1 MKKAIALTVIMGASL
16 LSAQNKE
23 VDSPDFALSGGN
35 ELIKLAEDNVLVFR
49 ENGTL
54 KVTGSGYVEIL
65 AVGGGGG
72 GGANR
77 ENHQDYQGG
86 AGGGA
91 GGVVHKKSYFL
102 SAGEYPISIGAGGE
116 IGSNGG
122 NTEALGISA
131 YGGGAGARYDGRGS
145 SQVNGDAEKNYGRI
159 GSSGGSG
166 GGSTHAQLA
175 SLVGLPVSG
184 GQAIYGDEGN
194 LGHAG
199 GVSTHSMAASGGGG
213 AGGVGGDSKDSIP
226 GCGGVGYQCDI
237 SGVSVYYAGGGAGF
251 RNKQQI
257 AGGAGGGG
265 SCVKA
270 ADGQSSTP
278 EAGVD
283 GLGGGGCGGANGGKG
298 VLIVRYKASFET
310 VFAGAEGGVKARR
323 KGRYVHTFANDDVFT
338 MPVDGVV
345 DILLVGGGGGG
356 GANRSD
362 NLLQGG
368 AGGGAGGVVHIKG
381 IALRAGSYAIK
392 VGFGGDIGL
401 NGENTV
407 AFGYVAYGGGAGAKY
422 DGRGSAE
429 VAGKYGYVGQSGG
442 SGGGSTHV
450 AGEDWNNI
458 PVDGGL
464 AIHSEEGNMGNNGGI
479 TMHQYAASGGGGA
492 GGTGGDSNGSIPG
505 CGGVGYQCDIS
516 GTMVYYA
523 GGGAGFR
530 TKQQIA
536 GGLGGGGSCVKAA
549 DGQSSTPG
557 AGEDGLGGGGCG
569 GAKGGSGIV
578 IVSYQTPP
586 VPFRVIVK

>member
-1 MKKAIALTVIMGASL
+1 
-16 LSAQNKE
+16 
-23 VDSPDFALSGGN
+23 
-35 ELIKLAEDNVLVFR
+35 
-49 ENGTL
+49 
-54 KVTGSGYVEIL
+54 
-65 AVGGGGG
+65 
-72 GGANR
+72 
-77 ENHQDYQGG
+77 
-86 AGGGA
+86 
-91 GGVVHKKSYFL
+91 
-102 SAGEYPISIGAGGE
+102 
-116 IGSNGG
+116 
-122 NTEALGISA
+122 
-131 YGGGAGARYDGRGS
+131 
-145 SQVNGDAEKNYGRI
+145 
-159 GSSGGSG
+159 
-166 GGSTHAQLA
+166 
-175 SLVGLPVSG
+175 
-184 GQAIYGDEGN
+184 
-194 LGHAG
+194 
-199 GVSTHSMAASGGGG
+199 
-213 AGGVGGDSKDSIP
+213 
-226 GCGGVGYQCDI
+226 
-237 SGVSVYYAGGGAGF
+237 
-251 RNKQQI
+251 
-257 AGGAGGGG
+257 
-265 SCVKA
+265 
-270 ADGQSSTP
+270 
-278 EAGVD
+278 
-283 GLGGGGCGGANGGKG
+283 LGGGGCGGANGGKG

-381 IALRAGSYAIK
+381 IALRAGSHAIK
-392 VGFGGDIGL
+392 VGSGGDIGL

-450 AGEDWNNI
+450 AGETWTDRA
-458 PVDGGL
+458 VAGGL
-464 AIHSEEGNMGNNGGI
+464 AIHGEEGNLGNAGGI
-479 TMHQYAASGGGGA
+479 TTHQYAASGGGGA
-492 GGTGGDSNGSIPG
+492 GGTGGNSNGTSP
-505 CGGVGYQCDIS
+505 GVGGIGYSCDIS
-516 GTMVYYA
+516 GVSVYYA

-530 TKQQIA
+530 NKQQID

>member
-16 LSAQNKE
+16 LLAQNKE

-72 GGANR
+72 GGNA
-77 ENHQDYQGG
+77 QGTYG
-86 AGGGA
+86 AGGGGA
-91 GGVVHKKSYFL
+91 GGVVHKKDVFVE
-102 SAGEYPISIGAGGE
+102 AGDYSITIGEGGA
-116 IGSNGG
+116 IGVNGG
-122 NTEALGISA
+122 ITSALGINA
-131 YGGGAGARYDGRGS
+131 YGGGAGRRAD
-145 SQVNGDAEKNYGRI
+145 
-159 GSSGGSG
+159 SSGK
-166 GGSTHAQLA
+166 
-175 SLVGLPVSG
+175 
-184 GQAIYGDEGN
+184 GN
-194 LGHAG
+194 DG
-199 GVSTHSMAASGGGG
+199 ASGGGAVMWNGGTPNDVGGAAVYAEYGNMGNAGGGTSNPFG
-213 AGGVGGDSKDSIP
+213 AGGGGGADEAGETTGTSSP
-226 GCGGVGYQCDI
+226 GRGGNGYECEI
-237 SGVSVYYAGGGAGF
+237 TGEKIYYAGGGAAF
-251 RNKQQI
+251 RQKYDVN
-257 AGGAGGGG
+257 GGLGGGG
-265 SCVKA
+265 SCVKS

-278 EAGVD
+278 RSGED
-283 GLGGGGCGGANGGKG
+283 GLGGGGCGGANGGSG
-298 VLIVRYKASFET
+298 VFIVRYRAAFAEIFE
-310 VFAGAEGGVKARR
+310 GATGGVETRR
-323 KGRYVHTFANDDVFT
+323 NGKRIHTFTADGTFA

-345 DILLVGGGGGG
+345 EMLLVGGGGGG

-381 IALRAGSYAIK
+381 VSVRAGAYAIK
-392 VGFGGDIGL
+392 IGSGGSIGA
-401 NGENTV
+401 NGENTE

-429 VAGKYGYVGQSGG
+429 VTEGKYGYVGSSGG

-450 AGEDWNNI
+450 AGEKWI
-458 PVDGGL
+458 VFEVAGGL
-464 AIHSEEGNMGNNGGI
+464 AIHGEEGNLGNAGGI
-479 TMHQYAASGGGGA
+479 TTHQYAASGGGGA
-492 GGTGGDSNGSIPG
+492 GGAGGNSNGTSP
-505 CGGVGYQCDIS
+505 GVGGIGYSCDIS

-530 TKQQIA
+530 TKQQID

>member
-16 LSAQNKE
+16 LLAQNKE
-23 VDSPDFALSGGN
+23 VNSPDFALSGGN

-72 GGANR
+72 GGAR
-77 ENHQDYQGG
+77 GTYGSG
-86 AGGGA
+86 GGGA
-91 GGVVHKKSYFL
+91 GGVVHQKEVFVE
-102 SAGEYPISIGAGGE
+102 AGEYAITIGEGGGVG
-116 IGSNGG
+116 INGG
-122 NTEALGISA
+122 ITSALGINA
-131 YGGGAGARYDGRGS
+131 YGGGAGRMAD
-145 SQVNGDAEKNYGRI
+145 
-159 GSSGGSG
+159 SSGKGNDGASG
-166 GGSTHAQLA
+166 GGAA
-175 SLVGLPVSG
+175 MWNNGVPNDVGG
-184 GQAIYGDEGN
+184 AAIYAEYNNMGN
-194 LGHAG
+194 AG
-199 GVSTHSMAASGGGG
+199 GGTSNPFGAGGGGG
-213 AGGVGGDSKDSIP
+213 AGEAGETTWTSTPGRGGN
-226 GCGGVGYQCDI
+226 GYECEI
-237 SGVSVYYAGGGAGF
+237 TGEKIYYAGGGAGF
-251 RNKQQI
+251 RQKYDVN
-257 AGGAGGGG
+257 GGLGGGG
-265 SCVKA
+265 SCVTA

-278 EAGVD
+278 GPGAD
-283 GLGGGGCGGANGGKG
+283 GLGGGGCGGANGGSG
-298 VLIVRYKASFET
+298 VFIVRYKALFET

-381 IALRAGSYAIK
+381 IALRAGSHAIK
-392 VGFGGDIGL
+392 VGSGGDIGL

-422 DGRGSAE
+422 DGRGSTE

-450 AGEDWNNI
+450 AGEDWKDI
-458 PVDGGL
+458 SVDGGL
-464 AIHSEEGNMGNNGGI
+464 AIHGEEGNLGNAGGI
-479 TMHQYAASGGGGA
+479 TTHQYAASGGGGA
-492 GGTGGDSNGSIPG
+492 GGTGGNSNGTSP
-505 CGGVGYQCDIS
+505 GVGGIGYSCDIS
-516 GTMVYYA
+516 GVSVYYA

-530 TKQQIA
+530 NKQQID